1 MRMKKTGV
9 MLMAI
14 ISLILAS
21 CDVDWD
27 KLYPESQNPYLEEN
41 YFVLTKTL
49 PDNLEIKGNSD
60 KNTMVPLFDFEMMQF
75 LKGDSVAFEMEI
87 SDVEEFYHSSK
98 VSTIVNGNHVFAKA
112 SDLLDLFQ
120 REFYIEE
127 PRDMYIR
134 YIAYKRDSNDQ
145 NTRIGGYEKYFG
157 ETTVTVTMTIIEQA
171 YYLVGDMNRW
181 DYYNPLSFNHSDKDV
196 YDDPVFSIDV
206 KVPDNCHW
214 KIMPISYT
222 DLWNGLLGVETED
235 DERTE
240 GKLIKDG
247 KPGLI
252 AKSGWYRFTINM
264 LDNKYNI
271 EFLGGS
277 SEPGGSYLYI
287 IGSNNGW
294 DISNGDYF
302 LSSPD
307 NDNVY
312 SGVVKMPGNCDFRFY
327 SALGDWSIGSNGAND
342 NDGYSNY
349 VYVNDG
355 DIYKTEIV
363 KDGQKC
369 WTIFNDG
376 SYYMQADLNNYTLFI
391 NKLDPYKV
399 FLIGNCNDWA
409 IDDTSCRLTNFN
421 PTGTNYNYVGYSID
435 MKDAGDGYSYF
446 RINTDQSWAS
456 QFGSVSGGEETMNVE
471 GGYAKT
477 KIKPESEGCFVL
489 PAGIYNISVD
499 FVNGTIEAI
508 AL

>member
-1 MRMKKTGV
+1 MKKTGV
-9 MLMAI
+9 ILVAI

-27 KLYPESQNPYLEEN
+27 KLYPESQNPDLDEN
-41 YFVLTKTL
+41 YFVITKTL
-49 PDNLEIKGNSD
+49 PETLKLTGNLDENQ
-60 KNTMVPLFDFEMMQF
+60 MVALFDFEKMQF
-75 LKGDSVAFEMEI
+75 LKDDYVAFEMEI
-87 SDVEEFYHSSK
+87 SNEKEFYNYSK
-98 VSTIVNGNHVFAKA
+98 VGTIINENHVFAKA
-112 SDLLDLFQ
+112 SDLLDIFQ
-120 REFYIEE
+120 RMFYIEDS
-127 PRDMYIR
+127 RVMYIR
-134 YIAYKRDSNDQ
+134 YIAYKINSNDSK
-145 NTRIGGYEKYFG
+145 TRIGAYEQYFG
-157 ETTVTVTMTIIEQA
+157 ETTVTVTLIIIEQD
-171 YYLVGDMNRW
+171 YYLVGNMNGW
-181 DYYNPLSFNHSDKDV
+181 DYYHPLRFNHSDKDV
-196 YDDPVFSIDV
+196 YDDPVFTIDV
-206 KVPDNCHW
+206 MVPDNCSW
-214 KIMPISYT
+214 KIMPNSYT
-222 DLWNGLLGVETED
+222 DSWNGLFGVETEG
-235 DERTE
+235 DESTE

-247 KPGLI
+247 KSGMI

-271 EFLGGS
+271 EFLGDS

-312 SGVVKMPGNCDFRFY
+312 SGVVKMPGSCDFRFY

-349 VYVNDG
+349 VYVDDG
-355 DIYKTEIV
+355 GIYKTEIV

-376 SYYMQADLNNYTLFI
+376 SYYMQADLNNYILFI
-391 NKLDPYKV
+391 NKLDPNEV
-399 FLIGNCNDWA
+399 FLIGNCNDWVFS
-409 IDDTSCRLTNFN
+409 DTSCRLINFN

-456 QFGSVSGGEETMNVE
+456 QFGSVSGSEETMNVE

>member
-1 MRMKKTGV
+1 MCMNKTGV
-9 MLMAI
+9 MLMAV

-27 KLYPESQNPYLEEN
+27 KLYPESQNPYLDEN

-49 PDNLEIKGNSD
+49 PDTLEIKGNSD
-60 KNTMVPLFDFEMMQF
+60 ENTLVPLFDFEMMQF
-75 LKGDSVAFEMEI
+75 LKGDSVAFQMEI
-87 SDVEEFYHSSK
+87 SADNYDYSE

-112 SDLLDLFQ
+112 SDLLDIFQ
-120 REFYIEE
+120 KQFHIEG

-134 YIAYKRDSNDQ
+134 YIAYKRSSNDQ

-157 ETTVTVTMTIIEQA
+157 ETTVTVTLTIIEQA
-171 YYLVGDMNRW
+171 YYLVGDMNGW
-181 DYYNPLSFNHSDKDV
+181 DYYDPLMFNHSDKNV
-196 YDDPVFSIDV
+196 YEDPVFSIDV
-206 KVPDNCHW
+206 KVPDNCSW
-214 KIMPISYT
+214 KIKSKSSTYF
-222 DLWNGLLGVETED
+222 GVETEG
-235 DERTE
+235 DESTE

-247 KPGLI
+247 KSGMI

-271 EFLGGS
+271 EFLGDSGDSGGS
-277 SEPGGSYLYI
+277 SESGGSYLYI

-307 NDNVY
+307 YDNVY
-312 SGVVKMPGNCDFRFY
+312 SGVVKMPGSCDFRFY
-327 SALGDWSIGSNGAND
+327 SALGDWSIGSNGANA

-355 DIYKTEIV
+355 GIYKTEIV

-391 NKLDPYKV
+391 NKLDPNEV
-399 FLIGNCNDWA
+399 FLIGNCNGWG
-409 IDDTSCRLTNFN
+409 ISDTSCRLINFN

-446 RINTDQSWAS
+446 RINTALSWTS
-456 QFGSVSGGEETMNVE
+456 QFGSVSGVNENMNVA
-471 GGYAKT
+471 GGSAKT
-477 KIKPESEGCFVL
+477 KIKPGSEGCFVL

-508 AL
+508 AI